1 MWSAPESQHVRS
13 LISERAGEGS
23 LMGDAAREAIDI
35 PRPEHT
41 GPSSITDK
49 DRPGGGI
56 LPVGGPLQAST
67 SSVPSHLPNEAWD
80 NSYLAA

>member
-1 MWSAPESQHVRS
+1 MWSAAESQHVRS

-23 LMGDAAREAIDI
+23 LTGDAAREAIDI

-41 GPSSITDK
+41 GPSSLTDK

-56 LPVGGPLQAST
+56 LPVGALASVDIGRT
-67 SSVPSHLPNEAWD
+67 FPPSQRGLG
-80 NSYLAA
+80 